1 MKVLITVKSILYFIF
16 CIVLFF
22 IHENFVQNL
31 RSFIPVVMIVYGVFE
46 IVIGLMREKKKFLT
60 HHAFY
65 FGCIEFVIGCVMLF
79 FITDYTEVCIIWAL
93 WSILRESLEIEE
105 VVERMKEGIPAFI
118 SVIESVVI
126 IVFSILLLIE
136 PGEHHAHI
144 HAYLLSLELFMT
156 ALTPFADMFIK
167 KKIEKR
173 KEKKLQTTSE

>member
-65 FGCIEFVIGCVMLF
+65 FGCIEFVIGYVMLF

-105 VVERMKEGIPAFI
+105 VVERLKEGIPAFI
-118 SVIESVVI
+118 SIIESVVI

-136 PGEHHAHI
+136 HGEHHAHI
-144 HAYLLSLELFMT
+144 HAYLLSVELFVT
-156 ALTPFADMFIK
+156 ALIPLSDPYLKKRIK
-167 KKIEKR
+167 RR
-173 KEKKLQTTSE
+173 KEKKNA